1 MSKSQAIKIVNRY
14 AKKLDEYEFPVAF
27 IYLFGSWA
35 KGTAGKNSD
44 IDVAVISKGPV
55 KIEDSFIL
63 RRIRRMVDTRIE
75 PHSLSLKDFVEDANP
90 IVAEIKNT
98 GTKLK

>member
-14 AKKLDEYEFPVAF
+14 AKKLDEYNFPVAF

-35 KGTAGKNSD
+35 KGTAKENSD
-44 IDVAVISKGPV
+44 IDVAVISKKPV

-75 PHSLSLKDFVEDANP
+75 PHSLSLKDFVEERNP
-90 IVAEIKNT
+90 IAAEIKNT
-98 GTKLK
+98 GTKVK